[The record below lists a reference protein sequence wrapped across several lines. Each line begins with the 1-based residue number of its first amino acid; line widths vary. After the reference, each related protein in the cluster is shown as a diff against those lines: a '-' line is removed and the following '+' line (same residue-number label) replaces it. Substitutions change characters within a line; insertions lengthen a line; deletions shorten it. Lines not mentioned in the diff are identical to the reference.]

1 MTRTPDDFTRPVA
14 LTEKWVISK
23 MDRMCTQTLSPA
35 EFGEWIKI
43 KEALI
48 SRRPKLKP

>member
-1 MTRTPDDFTRPVA
+1 MSKTPDDFIRPVA
-14 LTEKWVISK
+14 LTEKWVVSK

-35 EFGEWIKI
+35 EFSEWIKI

-48 SRRPKLKP
+48 SRRQKLKS